1 MSLSELGPC
10 KVVIDAISPE
20 VCSLEDPKRG
30 AVINAIRNKMN
41 RIQNR
46 VNTIAQLV
54 DKLEVCCVCGKQ
66 RHGTAQELSRRS
78 KNMAYPS
85 LSSSFISY
93 AVTVQGKPAATITPR
108 IMPPTK
114 EQQLNSPSSYAMSED
129 WSGYRWNRNEL
140 ATQGYNV
147 GNVEI
152 TVGTSYSAVG
162 EALSA
167 GTADAGFIS
176 GGTYVTYDDDCDVLL
191 TAQRKAINKDSL
203 NAKDWNDGTEEA
215 FTDNLTTYY
224 RSIILAG
231 PSTKGQE
238 LAAKVN
244 AGQKLTWDDLNG
256 ATWAVMG
263 ASSASGYIYPS
274 LWLYNNY
281 GKQISDLAN
290 VVQSDSYTTSMS
302 RLAAGQVDVIVGF
315 AHMRAKYA
323 ANWMSKFGGTDDCY
337 KQTAVLAVTD
347 QIMDDT
353 ICVSKNSDIM
363 SEGFKKAF
371 ADACINIGKSEDG
384 LKVLNVLSH
393 IGYQYAQSSD
403 YDAERAAQNMLKK

>member
-1 MSLSELGPC
+1 M
-10 KVVIDAISPE
+10 
-20 VCSLEDPKRG
+20 
-30 AVINAIRNKMN
+30 
-41 RIQNR
+41 
-46 VNTIAQLV
+46 
-54 DKLEVCCVCGKQ
+54 
-66 RHGTAQELSRRS
+66 
-78 KNMAYPS
+78 
-85 LSSSFISY
+85 
-93 AVTVQGKPAATITPR
+93 
-108 IMPPTK
+108 
-114 EQQLNSPSSYAMSED
+114 
-129 WSGYRWNRNEL
+129 
-140 ATQGYNV
+140 
-147 GNVEI
+147 
-152 TVGTSYSAVG
+152 
-162 EALSA
+162 
-167 GTADAGFIS
+167 
-176 GGTYVTYDDDCDVLL
+176 
-191 TAQRKAINKDSL
+191 
-203 NAKDWNDGTEEA
+203 
-215 FTDNLTTYY
+215 
-224 RSIILAG
+224 
-231 PSTKGQE
+231 
-238 LAAKVN
+238 
-244 AGQKLTWDDLNG
+244 NG

-363 SEGFKKAF
+363 SGGFKKAF

>member
-1 MSLSELGPC
+1 
-10 KVVIDAISPE
+10 
-20 VCSLEDPKRG
+20 
-30 AVINAIRNKMN
+30 MN
-41 RIQNR
+41 
-46 VNTIAQLV
+46 
-54 DKLEVCCVCGKQ
+54 
-66 RHGTAQELSRRS
+66 
-78 KNMAYPS
+78 
-85 LSSSFISY
+85 
-93 AVTVQGKPAATITPR
+93 
-108 IMPPTK
+108 
-114 EQQLNSPSSYAMSED
+114 
-129 WSGYRWNRNEL
+129 
-140 ATQGYNV
+140 
-147 GNVEI
+147 
-152 TVGTSYSAVG
+152 
-162 EALSA
+162 
-167 GTADAGFIS
+167 
-176 GGTYVTYDDDCDVLL
+176 
-191 TAQRKAINKDSL
+191 
-203 NAKDWNDGTEEA
+203 
-215 FTDNLTTYY
+215 DNLTTYY